1 MYPLKIIGLGP
12 GHPDYILPIAKKE
25 IEAAEVIL
33 CGTRHAES
41 FDISGKQMLF
51 IGQGTPL
58 SELMAEIAKVY
69 RTKKTALVV
78 SGDTGFYSMLS
89 YTKKVIPEKDIVC
102 IPGISSLQY
111 LFAKL
116 GETWQDAR
124 LMSLH
129 GRDQDLATA
138 VKENSKLGILTD
150 KSNNTAF
157 IAKTLA
163 AAGMTNSSIYVGEEL
178 SYPNEKITRLT
189 VAEAL
194 TFQEKGMAVV
204 VVINE

>member
-12 GHPDYILPIAKKE
+12 GHPDYILPIARKE

-33 CGTRHAES
+33 CGVRHAES

-51 IGQGTPL
+51 IGKGTPL
-58 SELMAEIAKVY
+58 SELLAEIAKVY

-129 GRDQDLATA
+129 GRNQDLATA
-138 VKENSKLGILTD
+138 VKENGKLGILTD

-163 AAGMTNSSIYVGEEL
+163 AAGLTNSTIYVGEEL

>member
-12 GHPDYILPIAKKE
+12 GHPDYILPIARKE

-138 VKENSKLGILTD
+138 VKENGKLGILTD

>member
-12 GHPDYILPIAKKE
+12 GHPDYILPIARKE

-51 IGQGTPL
+51 IGKGTPL

-138 VKENSKLGILTD
+138 VKENSRLGILTD
-150 KSNNTAF
+150 KANNTAF

-163 AAGMTNSSIYVGEEL
+163 AAGITNSTIYVGEEL

>member
-138 VKENSKLGILTD
+138 VKENGKLGILTD

>member
-12 GHPDYILPIAKKE
+12 GHPDYILPIAKRE

-33 CGTRHAES
+33 CGVRHAES

-51 IGQGTPL
+51 IGKGTPL

-129 GRDQDLATA
+129 GRNQDLATA
-138 VKENSKLGILTD
+138 VKENGKLGILTD

-157 IAKTLA
+157 IANTLA
-163 AAGMTNSSIYVGEEL
+163 AAGRTNSTIYVGEEL

>member
-51 IGQGTPL
+51 IGKGTPL

-138 VKENSKLGILTD
+138 VKENSRLGILTD
-150 KSNNTAF
+150 KANNTAF

-163 AAGMTNSSIYVGEEL
+163 AAGITNSTIYVGEEL

>member
-33 CGTRHAES
+33 CGVRHAES
-41 FDISGKQMLF
+41 FDPRGKKMF
-51 IGQGTPL
+51 YIGRGTPL
-58 SELMAEIAKVY
+58 NELMEEIAGVY
-69 RTKKTALVV
+69 QYRRTALVV
-78 SGDTGFYSMLS
+78 SGDTGFYSLLS
-89 YTKKVIPEKDIVC
+89 YAKKMIPEKNIVC

-116 GETWQDAR
+116 GEPWQDAR

-129 GRDQDLATA
+129 GRDQDLVIAI
-138 VKENSKLGILTD
+138 KENRKLGILTD
-150 KSNNTAF
+150 KTNNTAV
-157 IAKTLA
+157 IAKTLEL
-163 AAGMTNSSIYVGEEL
+163 AGMKNSIIYVGEEL

>member
-12 GHPDYILPIAKKE
+12 GHPDYILPIAKRE

-33 CGTRHAES
+33 CGVRHAES

-51 IGQGTPL
+51 IGKGTPL
-58 SELMAEIAKVY
+58 SELLAEIAKVY
-69 RTKKTALVV
+69 QIKKTALVV

-129 GRDQDLATA
+129 GRNQDLATA
-138 VKENSKLGILTD
+138 VKENGKLGILTD

-163 AAGMTNSSIYVGEEL
+163 AAGLTNSTIYVGEEL

>member
-12 GHPDYILPIAKKE
+12 GHPDYILPIALKE

-41 FDISGKQMLF
+41 FDVSGKEMLF
-51 IGQGTPL
+51 IGKGTPL
-58 SELMAEIAKVY
+58 SELMEKVAQVY
-69 RTKKTALVV
+69 KGKKTALVV
-78 SGDTGFYSMLS
+78 SGDSGFYSLLT
-89 YTKKVIPEKDIVC
+89 YAKKVVPAEDIVC

-111 LFAKL
+111 FFAKL
-116 GETWQDAR
+116 AISWEDAK

-129 GRDQDLATA
+129 GRDQDLTA
-138 VKENSKLGILTD
+138 ALAENKKLGILTD
-150 KSNNTAF
+150 KNNNTAF
-157 IAKTLA
+157 IASILQS
-163 AAGMTNSSIYVGEEL
+163 AGCENSILYVGEEL
-178 SYPNEKITRLT
+178 SYPNEKVIRLT

-194 TFQEKGMAVV
+194 TYQEEGLAVV

>member
-12 GHPDYILPIAKKE
+12 GHPDYILPIALKE

-41 FDISGKQMLF
+41 FDASGKEMLF
-51 IGQGTPL
+51 IGKGTPL
-58 SELMAEIAKVY
+58 SELMDKVAKGY
-69 RTKKTALVV
+69 QSRKTALVV
-78 SGDTGFYSMLS
+78 SGDCGFYSLLT
-89 YTKKVIPEKDIVC
+89 YAKKVVPEKDIVC

-111 LFAKL
+111 FFAKL
-116 GETWQDAR
+116 AISWEDAK

-129 GRDQDLATA
+129 GRDQDLAA
-138 VKENSKLGILTD
+138 ALAENKKLGILTD
-150 KSNNTAF
+150 KNNNTAF
-157 IAKTLA
+157 IAGILQS
-163 AAGMTNSSIYVGEEL
+163 AGCENSMLYVGEEL

-189 VAEAL
+189 VVEAL
-194 TFQEKGMAVV
+194 NYQEEGLAVV

>member
-12 GHPDYILPIAKKE
+12 GHPDYILPMAKKE
-25 IEAAEVIL
+25 IDAAEVIL
-33 CGTRHAES
+33 CGVRHAES
-41 FDISGKQMLF
+41 FDSSGKKMLY
-51 IGQGTPL
+51 IGKGTPL
-58 SELMAEIAKVY
+58 SELMKQVAQVY
-69 RTKKTALVV
+69 QTQKTALVV
-78 SGDTGFYSMLS
+78 SGDCGFYSLLT
-89 YTKKVIPEKDIVC
+89 YAKKVVPEKDIVC

-111 LFAKL
+111 FFAKL
-116 GETWQDAR
+116 GITWEDAK

-129 GRDQDLATA
+129 GRDQDLLSALT
-138 VKENSKLGILTD
+138 ENKKLGILTD
-150 KSNNTAF
+150 KNNNTAF

-163 AAGMTNSSIYVGEEL
+163 SDGCENSMIYVGEEL

-194 TFQEKGMAVV
+194 TYQEEGLAVV

>member
-12 GHPDYILPIAKKE
+12 GHPDYILPIARKE

-138 VKENSKLGILTD
+138 VKENGKLGILTD

-163 AAGMTNSSIYVGEEL
+163 AAGITNSTIYVGEEL